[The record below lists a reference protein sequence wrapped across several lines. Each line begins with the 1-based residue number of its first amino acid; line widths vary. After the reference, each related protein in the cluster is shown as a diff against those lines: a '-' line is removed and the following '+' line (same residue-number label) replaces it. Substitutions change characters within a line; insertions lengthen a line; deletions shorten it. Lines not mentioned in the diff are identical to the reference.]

1 MDNFMLGWLPTLFAD
16 QQAIRNVIRGVHH
29 RQAEIDTNG
38 LASALL
44 FFCLFFVTVWGIARL
59 FLKPD
64 HGGVK
69 NSFTAL
75 FRELCRAHQL
85 ELEDWWFLFRL
96 ARYHRLANP
105 ALLFVQP
112 HYLDPAVCGE
122 AWHGQKRRLREL
134 QLKLFAGLASPYP
147 AERPAAPECLP
158 PADPSVGTGADF

>member
-1 MDNFMLGWLPTLFAD
+1 MDNFMPGWLPTLFAD
-16 QQAIRNVIRGVHH
+16 QHAIRNVIRGMHH

-64 HGGVK
+64 YGGVK
-69 NSFTAL
+69 SNFSTL
-75 FRELCRAHQL
+75 FRELCKAHQL
-85 ELEDWWFLFRL
+85 PLVDWWFLLRL
-96 ARYHRLANP
+96 ARYHRLVNP

-122 AWHGQKRRLREL
+122 AWHAHKRRLREL

-147 AERPAAPECLP
+147 AERPAAPQRLHQ
-158 PADPSVGTGADF
+158 ADPSVGAGAGF